1 MVENDINISYGM
13 DNNFVLKARQKLPY
27 LKTCAFCIRVLLE
40 QNFAEIQQYSKD
52 LGGVYYFI
60 NI

>member
-1 MVENDINISYGM
+1 MVENDINIYYGM
-13 DNNFVLKARQKLPY
+13 DNNFVLKARQKLPC